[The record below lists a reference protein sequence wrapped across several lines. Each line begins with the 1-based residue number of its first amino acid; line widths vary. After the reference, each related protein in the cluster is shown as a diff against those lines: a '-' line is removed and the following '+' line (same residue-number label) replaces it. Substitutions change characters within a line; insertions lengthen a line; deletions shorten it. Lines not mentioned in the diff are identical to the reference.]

1 MKELKIIL
9 PNFISWDKTKGLLSE
24 LRQNMKIQPLR
35 IALIVGT
42 KTVMYCEGD
51 CSQEELDA
59 YVQNFF
65 FDEGPIVMNVELILP
80 EPVQYNYDEYI
91 EEFVKCLK
99 EKFRN
104 VEFKNK
110 NVNIF
115 ESPAKSRNSQITA
128 SGDRRTA
135 NDFKWLQP
143 VTTLAVAVRLS
154 PHGKIYFLQATLI

>member
-35 IALIVGT
+35 KALIDGT

-65 FDEGPIVMNVELILP
+65 SMRGQLL
-80 EPVQYNYDEYI
+80 
-91 EEFVKCLK
+91 
-99 EKFRN
+99 
-104 VEFKNK
+104 
-110 NVNIF
+110 
-115 ESPAKSRNSQITA
+115 
-128 SGDRRTA
+128 
-135 NDFKWLQP
+135 
-143 VTTLAVAVRLS
+143 
-154 PHGKIYFLQATLI
+154 